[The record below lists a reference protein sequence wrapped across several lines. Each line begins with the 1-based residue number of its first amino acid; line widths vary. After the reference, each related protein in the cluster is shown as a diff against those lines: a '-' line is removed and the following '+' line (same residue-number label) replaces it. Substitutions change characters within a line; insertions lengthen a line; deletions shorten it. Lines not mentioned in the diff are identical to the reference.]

1 MFTHFLLGIRDLCIN
16 NVKPLPGYRELL
28 LCLLQLR
35 FNDLGVGFIELVEFV
50 AVVLLEHTLDTDTDI
65 AM

>member
-28 LCLLQLR
+28 LCLL
-35 FNDLGVGFIELVEFV
+35 
-50 AVVLLEHTLDTDTDI
+50 
-65 AM
+65 